1 MIEAR
6 SLTKKYGDKVA
17 VDDLSFTVKPG
28 TVTGFLGP
36 NGAGK
41 STTMRMILGLDRPTK
56 GAALINGK
64 PYSHANSP
72 MREVGA
78 LLDAKDVHG
87 GRTARAHLKALA
99 QSNGLPMRRVD
110 EVLELTG
117 MTEVAGKRIKGFS
130 LGMSQRLGIA
140 AAMLGDPQILMF
152 DEPVNGLD
160 PEGILWIRNFMQSLA
175 AAAAGPSSSPVT

>member
-41 STTMRMILGLDRPTK
+41 STTMRMMLGLDHPTR

-64 PYSHANSP
+64 PYTSARSP
-72 MREVGA
+72 LREVGA

-87 GRTARAHLKALA
+87 GRTARAHLKSLA
-99 QSNGLPMRRVD
+99 QSNGLP
-110 EVLELTG
+110 
-117 MTEVAGKRIKGFS
+117 
-130 LGMSQRLGIA
+130 Q
-140 AAMLGDPQILMF
+140 
-152 DEPVNGLD
+152 
-160 PEGILWIRNFMQSLA
+160 W
-175 AAAAGPSSSPVT
+175 